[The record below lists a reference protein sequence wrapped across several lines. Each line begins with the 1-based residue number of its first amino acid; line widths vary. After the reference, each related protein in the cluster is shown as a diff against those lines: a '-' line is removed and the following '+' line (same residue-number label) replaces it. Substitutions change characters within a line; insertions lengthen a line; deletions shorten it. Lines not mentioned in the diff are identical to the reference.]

1 MDKWRKHDVVD
12 GGNAIMATYYEVL
25 HYLASDKEF
34 HSAGTTY
41 EDIVWEDGIPGF
53 TKQEFLQAFEDLDNA
68 TDEKARTIASATSKL
83 QALGLTE
90 EEARAIAGL

>member
-1 MDKWRKHDVVD
+1 MDKWRKYDVTD
-12 GGNAIMATYYEVL
+12 GGNTIMATYYEVL
-25 HYLASDKEF
+25 HYLSSGKEF

-41 EDIVWEDGIPGF
+41 EDIVWGDGIPGF
-53 TKQEFLQAFEDLDNA
+53 TKEEFLQAFEDLDNA
-68 TDEKARTIASATSKL
+68 EDEKARTIASATSKL

>member
-1 MDKWRKHDVVD
+1 
-12 GGNAIMATYYEVL
+12 MATYYEVL

-53 TKQEFLQAFEDLDNA
+53 TKQEFLQAFEDLDRV

-83 QALGLTE
+83 QSLGLTE
-90 EEARAIAGL
+90 DEARAIAGI